1 MKPRLLLLPV
11 FLLLLVSFAKA
22 QSEGG
27 LTVTNGDFSNME
39 GLTALSQPEWHSGV
53 PTGWTAAEPPA
64 KKENFYAVRNLGATG
79 FFANLHVLSRI
90 KPQFQAFQQKIGVLA
105 ETSDITLTFETTPLK
120 DEPFTVGA
128 AIANVD
134 ARGPEAVLGKGSFKA
149 SGSQRV
155 VASKVPG
162 GTPVVIRFW
171 AVQGRPGIS
180 KVAIEVKP
188 SP

>member
-64 KKENFYAVRNLGATG
+64 EENFYALKNLGATG

-120 DEPFTVGA
+120 DEPFSMGA

-134 ARGPEAVLGKGSFKA
+134 ARGPEAVLGKGNFKA